1 MDASL
6 KGTPGVPQKSP
17 VSSSI
22 RRRGRCTAVFQ
33 VWEPLEAS
41 SIRLRTLLSRRAQ
54 APALRAVLYS
64 IVEEEPR
71 CPLLWR
77 GSNAFPRE
85 TITTTGKSGL
95 NASTH
100 QSLECDT
107 KGKMSRE
114 LFNTTFLGVKERPH
128 YPWPWWSC
136 HLAPPAIY
144 GR

>member
-6 KGTPGVPQKSP
+6 NMTPGVPQGSP

-33 VWEPLEAS
+33 VWEPLESS

-64 IVEEEPR
+64 IAEESRRPLLYSIVKEEPR

-85 TITTTGKSGL
+85 TITTSGKSGL

-100 QSLECDT
+100 QSLECHT

-114 LFNTTFLGVKERPH
+114 LFNTTFLGVKAWPH
-128 YPWPWWSC
+128 YPWPW
-136 HLAPPAIY
+136 
-144 GR
+144 